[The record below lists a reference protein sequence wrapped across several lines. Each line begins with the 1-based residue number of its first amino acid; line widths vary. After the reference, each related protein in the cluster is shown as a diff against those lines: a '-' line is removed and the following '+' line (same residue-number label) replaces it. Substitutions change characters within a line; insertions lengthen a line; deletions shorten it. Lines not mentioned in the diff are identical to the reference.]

1 MKNAARYVT
10 GILSMLVLGAV
21 ACGGPSSDEDLDVA
35 GSFLSSADDE
45 SIDPSDPPTDPDPA
59 DDDPGAISTAS
70 TQAQAGGQAGAAC
83 AKRSATLSPK
93 GLTFVIHVSKKA
105 DKAADELRHL
115 RSLVRYIRDRD
126 IFMIERNSPVVAALR
141 ETFPCNRFDYIAYPD
156 EMEAALATGDGIDGI
171 AVDWEGDFVEAHSQA
186 FSADRLEKYAR
197 RIRAAG
203 KQPGFVPS
211 WSPRFDDDAVMK
223 AANMHYELPQIQGA
237 CVNGPARFGAAA
249 RRMLV
254 DFHNGGIS
262 TRNAGFEIS
271 LDSFGF
277 ADNHVGPA
285 RAADCTRAAFGKGA
299 RAIYIYGNGQDH
311 LRDYFRALGKMGLR
325 TAR

>member
-1 MKNAARYVT
+1 MMKNATRYVT
-10 GILSMLVLGAV
+10 GVLSMLVLGAV
-21 ACGGPSSDEDLDVA
+21 ACGSPSSDEDLDVA
-35 GSFLSSADDE
+35 GSFLSSPDDE
-45 SIDPSDPPTDPDPA
+45 AIDASDPPTNPDPA
-59 DDDPGAISTAS
+59 DDDEPLATSS
-70 TQAQAGGQAGAAC
+70 TQAQAGGQGGAKC
-83 AKRSATLSPK
+83 AQRSATLSPK
-93 GLTFVIHVSKKA
+93 GLTFVIHVSKRAEKA
-105 DKAADELRHL
+105 QDELRHL
-115 RSLVRYIRDRD
+115 RAVARYVRDRD
-126 IFMIERNSPVVAALR
+126 IFMIERTSPVVAQLR

-156 EMEAALATGDGIDGI
+156 EMDAALATGEGIDGI
-171 AVDWEGDFVEAHSQA
+171 AVDWEGTLVEANSQA
-186 FSADRLEKYAR
+186 YSVDRLEKLSR

-211 WSPRFDDDAVMK
+211 WSARFDDDAVMK
-223 AANMHYELPQIQGA
+223 QANMHYELPQIQGA

-249 RRMLV
+249 HRMLV
-254 DFHNGGIS
+254 DFHRAGVPI
-262 TRNAGFEIS
+262 RNAGFEIS